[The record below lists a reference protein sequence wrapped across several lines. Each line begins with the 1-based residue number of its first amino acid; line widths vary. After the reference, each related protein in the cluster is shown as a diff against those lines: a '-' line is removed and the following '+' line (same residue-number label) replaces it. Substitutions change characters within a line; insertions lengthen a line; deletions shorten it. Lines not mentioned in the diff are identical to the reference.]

1 MFPLPKFCS
10 VANLQ
15 YKSHAWHVF
24 LELLL
29 DKTGIMKIYGIGFNF
44 FETLRIFFTNVCF
57 SQKLFSRFAEKG
69 VSLEGLPTHFNRLS
83 PSETYVFLK
92 NYFPDLNERGVN
104 GGTYSFLR
112 LWHSDFF
119 SLFDHFLKL
128 FSRANLPNLNLR
140 VQSKLQVA

>member
-1 MFPLPKFCS
+1 MFPLPHFCS

-15 YKSHAWHVF
+15 CKSHAWHVF

-44 FETLRIFFTNVCF
+44 FATLRIFFFLQMFVFLKNY
-57 SQKLFSRFAEKG
+57 SPDLEKR

-83 PSETYVFLK
+83 PSETYVFLE
-92 NYFPDLNERGVN
+92 NYFPDLHERGVN
-104 GGTYSFLR
+104 GGTAYSFLR

-119 SLFDHFLKL
+119 KPFLTI
-128 FSRANLPNLNLR
+128 F
-140 VQSKLQVA
+140 